1 MEFLTKM
8 KKKITVV
15 VAIISIISAFTV
27 NAAYTQS
34 HDNSSTY
41 LTGLRDM
48 SFLQMGLSGSTL
60 ERKLK
65 DSYYDLEGYEATFYT
80 GIDLLK
86 WFTVYGRIGFVSAD
100 FSSDLFSTLDGSTEF
115 TYGVGAKARLL
126 NHDILD
132 TFGAIDKVR
141 IVASADYDFYST
153 DTSRG
158 SYDWEELMLS
168 ATIAVVN
175 EINGEPGY
183 ALDSM
188 ALFFGPIY
196 STYFGDLD
204 EDQSFGFTFGVE
216 AYFSP
221 RISAVF
227 GVDSYDFD
235 SPSMYGSV
243 NVQF

>member
-1 MEFLTKM
+1 M

-15 VAIISIISAFTV
+15 VAIISMISAFTV

-41 LTGLRDM
+41 LTGMQDM
-48 SFLQMGLSGSTL
+48 SFIEIGLSGATL

-80 GIDLLK
+80 GIDLFK
-86 WFTVYGRIGFVSAD
+86 WFTVYGRIGVVSAD
-100 FSSDLFSTLDGSTEF
+100 LSSDTFSKLDGSTEF
-115 TYGVGAKARLL
+115 TYGVGAKARLM

-141 IVASADYDFYST
+141 IVAFADYDFYST
-153 DTSRG
+153 DTFRG
-158 SYDWEELMLS
+158 SYDWEELMIG
-168 ATIAVVN
+168 ATIAIVN

-188 ALFFGPIY
+188 SLFFGPIC
-196 STYFGDLD
+196 STYFGDLE
-204 EDQSFGFTFGVE
+204 EDHFFGLTFGVE

-235 SPSMYGSV
+235 SPSVYGSV

>member
-1 MEFLTKM
+1 M

-15 VAIISIISAFTV
+15 VAIISMISAFTV
-27 NAAYTQS
+27 SAAYTQS
-34 HDNSSTY
+34 HDNTSTY
-41 LTGLRDM
+41 LTGMKSM
-48 SFLQMGLSGSTL
+48 SFMEVGLSGSTL

-65 DSYYDLEGYEATFYT
+65 DNYYDLEGYEATFYT
-80 GIDLLK
+80 GVDLLK

-100 FSSDLFSTLDGSTEF
+100 FSSDMLSKLDGSTEL
-115 TYGVGAKARLL
+115 TYGVGAKARFL

-141 IVASADYDFYST
+141 IVASADYDFYSS

-158 SYDWEELMLS
+158 SYDWEELMFS
-168 ATIAVVN
+168 ATIAIVN

-188 ALFFGPIY
+188 SLFFGPIY
-196 STYFGDLD
+196 STYFGDLE
-204 EDQSFGFTFGVE
+204 EDQSFGLTFGVE

-235 SPSMYGSV
+235 SPSLYGSV